1 MVGLLFG
8 VGVCAAAPV
17 LLAPNR
23 RLTERVS
30 PLLGGVVIQPWLWVF
45 CRQRLWPFVSR
56 RLSGEAHAARLRQA
70 GVESNPLR
78 HRLAQFALAI
88 SVASM
93 VICWFGLM
101 SLTGRGIGLGRVL
114 FVAVALSIGAVVV
127 SELRV
132 SAAIA
137 RRRREKFTELADV
150 AELMALSVTAGEPLT
165 VALAGVSEVSDGV
178 LGNEITRALQAEL
191 GSRSITDVLKTLRDQ
206 ADVVAVQRFFAGVAA
221 AAERGTPLADLLRA
235 QARDVRAG
243 LARELMESAGRREIA
258 MLAPVVFLILP
269 CVVVVALYPGLV
281 AIRGVM

>member
-1 MVGLLFG
+1 MGLLFG

-45 CRQRLWPFVSR
+45 GRQRLWPVISR

-178 LGNEITRALQAEL
+178 LGKEITRALQAEL

>member
-45 CRQRLWPFVSR
+45 CRTRLWPLVSR

-78 HRLAQFALAI
+78 HRLAQLALAI

-137 RRRREKFTELADV
+137 RRRREKFMELADV

-178 LGNEITRALQAEL
+178 LGQEITRALQAEL
-191 GSRSITDVLKTLRDQ
+191 GSRSMTDVLKALRDQ